1 MAASLATGMSLP
13 RSTPVAN
20 PIRSNIQTTSSVAT
34 LPVAPGA
41 NGQPPSPPKEDRTRA
56 LLPGAPRAR
65 LPSQARRCHGR
76 GMPKPSPR
84 EKRVMQISKRLS
96 TCVGS
101 ARPVVSQRQIS
112 ASGRIG
118 IRRSR
123 SAIVLASGTRPSKGQ
138 SKAVAMF
145 NRMNRPV
152 GMAASRRAY
161 SSADS
166 SGYRVRGGR
175 TNDNRDEV

>member
-1 MAASLATGMSLP
+1 MRPDVPAEPHARTSRPRLRSPRCPSRQVRTDSLQV
-13 RSTPVAN
+13 R
-20 PIRSNIQTTSSVAT
+20 RR
-34 LPVAPGA
+34 
-41 NGQPPSPPKEDRTRA
+41 KHRTRA

-96 TCVGS
+96 TCAGS